1 MGRLLRNDVGDRCNR
16 DTDSRIAFERGLTE
30 GSDMRPKVTFRKG
43 LHQSQVGEIIPDPS
57 LIGEELAGDDWLP
70 RTVNNFRHLKSLRGV
85 VESSANIRETL
96 ARMAVIDDDGKA
108 ADARSQCDE
117 TTFAALVAAR
127 YWRGVATG
135 EGVAEALRADAR
147 RAIDDLKPDP
157 GGQPKGLG
165 RELAGEILRE
175 WSRRT
180 GEAISTI
187 SIKWDEKYRPPYS
200 PVVRFAI
207 EVFVLV
213 FDDEDPREFDEWEP
227 RDRSNIARL
236 LRDAKEKMG

>member
-1 MGRLLRNDVGDRCNR
+1 MKPKSTYKKG
-16 DTDSRIAFERGLTE
+16 THPSR
-30 GSDMRPKVTFRKG
+30 
-43 LHQSQVGEIIPDPS
+43 VGEIVPDPS

-96 ARMAVIDDDGKA
+96 RRMAEIVDDDKA

-117 TTFAALVAAR
+117 STHAALTAAR
-127 YWRGVATG
+127 YWRGAATG
-135 EGVAEALRADAR
+135 EGIAEALRADAA
-147 RAIDDLKPDP
+147 RAIDDLRPDP

-180 GEAISTI
+180 GEAILTI
-187 SIKWDEKYRPPYS
+187 PVQWHKEYEPPDT
-200 PVVRFAI
+200 PVVRFAV
-207 EVFVLV
+207 EVFALV
-213 FDDEDPREFDEWEP
+213 FDDEDPPELDEWEP
-227 RDRSNIARL
+227 RDRSVIARL
-236 LRDAKEKMG
+236 LRDAKKKMG